1 MWPAA
6 VVQHA
11 ATGLMLQPIYNLN
24 SLLSERWN
32 TSVAPGPIRNHRFLV
47 TSYIRVPSKTT
58 YTDYISLY
66 DFHPI
71 LGSAPVTETR

>member
-11 ATGLMLQPIYNLN
+11 ATGMMLQPIYNLN

-32 TSVAPGPIRNHRFLV
+32 TSVAPDRYGIIVSLLRHICEYLLKPPI
-47 TSYIRVPSKTT
+47 
-58 YTDYISLY
+58 
-66 DFHPI
+66 PI
-71 LGSAPVTETR
+71 LSHYTISILS